1 MKKKNILKKAA
12 HGICIIAAGML
23 ISQTGGAYASELQSP
38 TATPV
43 PTATPAPTTTPA
55 GTETPAPSAK
65 PGIAVNE
72 TNFPDSI
79 FRAYVLSGIDTDGDK
94 VLTEAECKKVTQIN
108 VRARDISNL
117 KGIEYF
123 TELQT
128 LNVSSNKLSKL
139 DVSSNTKLT
148 YINASNNDIT
158 EAVIAKAVSLR
169 TFLCSGNNL
178 NEIDVKDNKFLDTLD
193 LSGNKLQDI
202 DVSANTRL
210 TSLDISDNAL
220 VNLNISANTALDSL
234 DAGSNQL
241 TSLDLSKN
249 TELSELNVRDNRI
262 TVIDLSANTSL
273 KTVDCSYNNLISFVT
288 GEAVET
294 LMINNNRLYN
304 VSLAK
309 AVNLK
314 KLNVSGN
321 ELYNLDISANVGLI
335 SLNASDN
342 NLAAVDAKNCPL
354 LTEIAVSGNS
364 REIYV
369 NADGELYIKDTGID
383 VSKLESLT
391 GATLT
396 GEGEEAKIKVSDVNT
411 LPKEVTYVYN
421 FGNGIKEDFVIIPVN
436 KKMIVPAKSDISLYI
451 EENKTVEYPLS
462 VAFVGEACTVKWASS
477 NVTVAKVSEDG
488 KVTPVGA
495 GTAVITASAEGYA
508 SAEFTVNIY
517 NQIQDIEVSDIPMQY
532 YTGAEI
538 KPVPVVKAGTKTL
551 TAGTDYT
558 VTYQNNISAGT
569 AYITITGTGKYAFSV
584 TKSFKI
590 CYNIGTLVSEVI
602 PDQTYTGG
610 AATPDVVIK
619 NGTYTL
625 VKDVD
630 YTLSYANNSVVGTG
644 IVTVTGKGNYA
655 GTKIQT
661 FNIIIPQVTGL
672 TKTGNKK
679 MQITLTWNA
688 IPGVH
693 GYRIYKYNATTGKY
707 AYLKQLVGST
717 TNTYTDTGLTA
728 GNKYCYR
735 VRAYVKVNNVNQYG
749 KYSTK
754 YKTSTRLKKA
764 KLTAKAGTRKASLSW
779 KTINGASGYRI
790 YMSTDGKTFTKIKD
804 VKGGSKKSYTKT
816 GLTKNKTYYFKVRAY
831 RTVVGVNTYGSYS
844 KVKTAKAK

>member
-1 MKKKNILKKAA
+1 MEKKNILKKAV

-23 ISQTGGAYASELQSP
+23 VGQTGAYASEVQ
-38 TATPV
+38 
-43 PTATPAPTTTPA
+43 TPAS
-55 GTETPAPSAK
+55 TEAPVSTEAPSSSVK
-65 PGIAVNE
+65 VGISVNE
-72 TNFPDSI
+72 TNFPDSV

-94 VLTEAECKKVTQIN
+94 VLTVDECKKVTQIN

-158 EAVIAKAVSLR
+158 EAVIDKAVSLR

-178 NEIDVKDNKFLDTLD
+178 STIDVKDNKVLDTLD

-202 DVSANTRL
+202 DVSANTKL
-210 TSLDISDNAL
+210 VSLDISDNAL
-220 VNLNISANTALDSL
+220 VNLNISANNALKSL

-241 TSLDLSKN
+241 SSLDLSNN

-273 KTVDCSYNNLISFVT
+273 KTVDCSYNNLMSFAA

-294 LMINNNRLYN
+294 LVINNNRLYN
-304 VSLAK
+304 ISLEK
-309 AVNLK
+309 AVNLRT
-314 KLNVSGN
+314 LNISDN
-321 ELYNLDISANVGLI
+321 ELYNLDISANAGLV
-335 SLNASDN
+335 SLNASYN
-342 NLAAVDAKNCPL
+342 NLAAVDTNNCPL
-354 LTEIAVSGNS
+354 LNEIAVSGNS

-369 NADGELYIKDTGID
+369 NADGELYIKDTGMD
-383 VSKLESLT
+383 VSKLESLV

-411 LPKEVTYVYN
+411 LPKEITYVYN

-436 KKMIVPAKSDISLYI
+436 EKMIVPAKTDISLYI
-451 EENKTVEYPLS
+451 EDNNTAEYPLS
-462 VAFVGEACTVKWASS
+462 VAFVGEDCIVKWESS

-488 KVTPVGA
+488 KLTPVGA
-495 GTAVITASAEGYA
+495 GTAVITASAEGYE

-538 KPVPVVKAGTKTL
+538 TPVPVVKADAKTL
-551 TAGTDYT
+551 TAGTDYV

-569 AYITITGTGKYAFSV
+569 AYITITGIGKYAFSV

-590 CYNIGTLVSEVI
+590 CYNIGTLVSDVI
-602 PDQTYTGG
+602 ADQTYTGG
-610 AATPDVVIK
+610 AVTPDVVIK

-630 YTLSYANNSVVGTG
+630 YTLSYANNSTVGTG

-693 GYRIYKYNATTGKY
+693 GYRIYKYNETTGKY
-707 AYLKQLVGST
+707 AYLKQLDGST

-728 GNKYCYR
+728 GNRYRYR

-754 YKTSTRLKKA
+754 YKTATRLTKA
-764 KLTAKAGTRKASLSW
+764 KLTVKAGTKQASLSW

-790 YMSTDGKTFTKIKD
+790 YMSTDGKTFTKIKN
-804 VKGGSKKSYTKT
+804 VKSGKKTSYKKT

-831 RTVVGVNTYGSYS
+831 RSVVGVNTYGSYS
-844 KVKTAKAK
+844 KVKTVKVK